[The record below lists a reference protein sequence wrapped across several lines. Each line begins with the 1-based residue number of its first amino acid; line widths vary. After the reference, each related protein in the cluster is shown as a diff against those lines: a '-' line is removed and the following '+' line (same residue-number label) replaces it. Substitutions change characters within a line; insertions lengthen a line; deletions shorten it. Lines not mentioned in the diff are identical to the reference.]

1 MDGRA
6 WIVEPSRPARTLLW
20 AALLTLGGATY
31 CSMKAY
37 SQGEPEH
44 FSVAVAWAATAL
56 PPWLFAFEGAKRA
69 ARAPLSPAGRWLRLL
84 LIAAAATLFSILAE
98 RFRDAWLFHS
108 DPSPLLFLAVRQLPP
123 AALVIGAALL
133 LVPGWSGRGAPL
145 PAAPRFEGPWPL
157 PLSEV
162 ERVAVAGNYLE
173 FRGRGRL
180 RLLRMP
186 LHCAEPALEQAGFV
200 RVHRSCMVRRSAIV
214 RLQHGKKRDEIILAS
229 GEWVRVGALYR
240 TSVRMLHLPL

>member
-6 WIVEPSRPARTLLW
+6 WIIEPSRPARTMLW
-20 AALLTLGGATY
+20 AALLTLSGATY

-37 SQGEPEH
+37 SQGETED
-44 FSVAVAWAATAL
+44 FTIAAIWAATAL
-56 PPWLFAFEGAKRA
+56 LPWLFAFEAAKRIA
-69 ARAPLSPAGRWLRLL
+69 QAPLSPGGRGLRLL
-84 LIAAAATLFSILAE
+84 SIAAAAAAVSILDE
-98 RFRDAWLFHS
+98 RFRDTWLFHS
-108 DPSPLLFLAVRQLPP
+108 EPSPLLYLAVRHVPP
-123 AALVIGAALL
+123 AALVIGAVLL
-133 LVPGWSGRGAPL
+133 LVPGGSARGAPL
-145 PAAPRFEGPWPL
+145 RPAPVFEGPWPL

-173 FRGRGRL
+173 FRGGSRL

-186 LHCAEPALEQAGFV
+186 LHCAEPALERAGFV

-214 RLQHGKKRDEIILAS
+214 RLQHGKKRDEIVLAS

-240 TSVRMLHLPL
+240 SSVRMLDLPL